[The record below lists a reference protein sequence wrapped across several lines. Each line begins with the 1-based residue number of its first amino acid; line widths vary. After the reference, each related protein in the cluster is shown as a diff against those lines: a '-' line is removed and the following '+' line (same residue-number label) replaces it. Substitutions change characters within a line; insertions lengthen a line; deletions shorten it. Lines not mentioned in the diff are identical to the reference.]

1 VNVSN
6 SQTVFFQQ
14 LALNVEAVSNKWSA
28 LGYWLMPIG
37 QYRWGSDSNAQL
49 NDVYGGD
56 SLNTIGGDIAYNI
69 TPDVKLSLGYYYQDG
84 DLGAGD
90 SSGVKSRLAYDI
102 ANGVTVG
109 FTYSYD
115 AAFQSV
121 ATGDI
126 KWRFGTKGYGSPKK
140 QKPVMTP
147 VIQGLSTTPANRDV
161 RVHDFLTQEEQMYML
176 CRVRNIGCAE
186 YDAKYR
192 W

>member
-1 VNVSN
+1 
-6 SQTVFFQQ
+6 
-14 LALNVEAVSNKWSA
+14 
-28 LGYWLMPIG
+28 MPIG

-84 DLGAGD
+84 DLNTADG
-90 SSGVKSRLAYDI
+90 SGVKSRLAYDI

-115 AAFQSV
+115 TAFQSV

-126 KWRFGTKGYGSPKK
+126 KWRFGSKGYGSPNK
-140 QKPVMTP
+140 QKPPVMP
-147 VIQGLSTTPANRDV
+147 VIQALSATPANRDV
-161 RVHDFLTQEEQMYML
+161 RVHDGCYKDAAKSNSTAAQDASVFLCQYHPIYTIRGFNAL
-176 CRVRNIGCAE
+176 IGDSGE
-186 YDAKYR
+186 
-192 W
+192 

>member
-1 VNVSN
+1 
-6 SQTVFFQQ
+6 
-14 LALNVEAVSNKWSA
+14 
-28 LGYWLMPIG
+28 
-37 QYRWGSDSNAQL
+37 
-49 NDVYGGD
+49 
-56 SLNTIGGDIAYNI
+56 
-69 TPDVKLSLGYYYQDG
+69 
-84 DLGAGD
+84 
-90 SSGVKSRLAYDI
+90 VKSRLAYDI

-176 CRVRNIGCAE
+176 CRVHNIGCAE
-186 YDAKYR
+186 YYAKY

>member
-1 VNVSN
+1 
-6 SQTVFFQQ
+6 VFFQQ
-14 LALNVEAVSNKWSA
+14 LALNAEAVSDKWSA

-37 QYRWGSDSNAQL
+37 QYRWGADSNAQL
-49 NDVYGGD
+49 NSVYGGD

-69 TPDVKLSLGYYYQDG
+69 TPEVKLSLGYYYQDG
-84 DLGAGD
+84 DLGAAD
-90 SSGVKSRLAYDI
+90 SSGVKTRLAYDI

-140 QKPVMTP
+140 QKPPVMP
-147 VIQGLSTTPANRDV
+147 VIQALATSPANRDV
-161 RVHDFLTQEEQMYML
+161 RVHDKRPGRYYCALT
-176 CRVRNIGCAE
+176 NW
-186 YDAKYR
+186 YR
-192 W
+192 TGRYCIYQR